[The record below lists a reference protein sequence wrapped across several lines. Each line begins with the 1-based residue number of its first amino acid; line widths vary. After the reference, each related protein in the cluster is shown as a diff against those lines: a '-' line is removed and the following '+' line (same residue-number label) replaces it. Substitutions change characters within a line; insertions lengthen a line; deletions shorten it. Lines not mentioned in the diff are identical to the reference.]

1 MQINITLSKKEKRHY
16 FLYLLGMLVFTVFI
30 VAFIVL
36 NKVANPFSGTDMHAV
51 MTLQDKAKFDEAQK
65 NIQKQM
71 DSTFVK
77 IEKMNPEKI
86 TPIEENDISVGI
98 SNVNNAFKMSASS
111 DPRKES
117 YPQVAKFYEMF
128 FEDKKNTVTLKKNIE
143 NFTKQYDNCI
153 VGYRDR
159 QQQMMQR

>member
-16 FLYLLGMLVFTVFI
+16 FLYLLGMLVITVLI
-30 VAFIVL
+30 VSIIVL
-36 NKVANPFSGTDMHAV
+36 NKFASPFSDTDMHAV

-71 DSTFVK
+71 DSTFIK
-77 IEKMNPEKI
+77 IEKMNPERM
-86 TPIEENDISVGI
+86 TPIEENDIVVGI
-98 SNVNNAFKMSASS
+98 SNINNAFKMSASS

-117 YPQVAKFYEMF
+117 YPQIAKFYGMF
-128 FEDKKNTVTLKKNIE
+128 FEDKKNTLTLKKNIE

-153 VGYRDR
+153 VGYRDK
-159 QQQMMQR
+159 QQQIMQR